1 MSIKDTLKS
10 SWKVGFLTLLPVLII
25 LMMLS
30 WVYDYLGKIKIDF
43 VESDILNF
51 LIKLAILILAPLIFG
66 LPLKI
71 KWFKNL
77 VVELVSNI
85 PLVGGFIVSGISNQ
99 KGQVNVIGREVFFK
113 ETENTWGLGILSNEF
128 FWDSRGDGVIEKFG
142 FVTHATSPV
151 PITGICKIVPFKDIV
166 LTGRNV
172 QATFVT
178 TSSFGVNF
186 PIDPLKFTK
195 LSNE

>member
-1 MSIKDTLKS
+1 
-10 SWKVGFLTLLPVLII
+10 
-25 LMMLS
+25 MLS